1 MAGFQ
6 QAANALTGAYGAVA
20 GRVGIYNELVGKN
33 KELIE
38 ELGSKNEELEKK
50 NKELTKKNKELE
62 KKDKTIN
69 YQKESMA
76 VGDELLAHY
85 TKGSLNL
92 YMRNM
97 EHERARASRDLMMD
111 AVYGEKSTGD
121 PTRDLA
127 KEELKREREKLNGG
141 GK

>member
-6 QAANALTGAYGAVA
+6 QAANALTGAYGTVA
-20 GRVGIYNELVGKN
+20 GKVGIYNELVGKN
-33 KELIE
+33 KEQRDQLAKQNE
-38 ELGSKNEELEKK
+38 ELEKKNEELEKK
-50 NKELTKKNKELE
+50 NKELT

-76 VGDELLAHY
+76 VGDELLTHY
-85 TKGSLNL
+85 MKGALNL

-97 EHERARASRDLMMD
+97 EHERAQQSRRSMLDIL
-111 AVYGEKSTGD
+111 YPTEKTPFD
-121 PTRDLA
+121 K
-127 KEELKREREKLNGG
+127 KEDEG

>member
-6 QAANALTGAYGAVA
+6 QAANAIVGAPGQIMRAT
-20 GRVGIYNELVGKN
+20 GIYNELVGKN
-33 KELIE
+33 EELIKELS
-38 ELGSKNEELEKK
+38 GKNEELEKK
-50 NKELTKKNKELE
+50 NKALEKKNEELK

-76 VGDELLAHY
+76 VGDELITHY
-85 TKGSLNL
+85 MKGSLNL

-97 EHERARASRDLMMD
+97 EHERAQESKRFMLDLL
-111 AVYGEKSTGD
+111 YQQ
-121 PTRDLA
+121 PTEETPFFK
-127 KEELKREREKLNGG
+127 KEDKG

>member
-6 QAANALTGAYGAVA
+6 QAANAIVGAPGQIMRAT
-20 GRVGIYNELVGKN
+20 GIYNELVGKN
-33 KELIE
+33 EELIN
-38 ELGSKNEELEKK
+38 ELDSKNQELEKKNEELEKK
-50 NKELTKKNKELE
+50 NEELE

-76 VGDELLAHY
+76 VGDELLSHY
-85 TKGSLNL
+85 MKGSMNL

-97 EHERARASRDLMMD
+97 EHERARASRDKMLD
-111 AVYGEKSTGD
+111 ILYGDKPETTAVPNVKANE
-121 PTRDLA
+121 
-127 KEELKREREKLNGG
+127 G

>member
-6 QAANALTGAYGAVA
+6 QAANAIVGAPGQIMRAT
-20 GRVGIYNELVGKN
+20 GIYNELVGKN
-33 KELIE
+33 QELIN
-38 ELGSKNEELEKK
+38 ELDRKNQELEKK
-50 NKELTKKNKELE
+50 NKALEKKNKELE

-121 PTRDLA
+121 PIRDRA

>member
-6 QAANALTGAYGAVA
+6 QAANAIVVA
-20 GRVGIYNELVGKN
+20 PCQIMIATGIYNELVSKN
-33 KELIE
+33 EELIK

-50 NKELTKKNKELE
+50 NEELGKKNKELK

-69 YQKESMA
+69 YQKDSMA
-76 VGDELLAHY
+76 VGDELLTHY
-85 TKGSLNL
+85 MKGSLNL

>member
-6 QAANALTGAYGAVA
+6 QAANAIVGAPGQIMRAT
-20 GRVGIYNELVGKN
+20 GIYNELVGKN
-33 KELIE
+33 EELIK
-38 ELGSKNEELEKK
+38 ELGSKNEELENK
-50 NKELTKKNKELE
+50 NKELEKKNKKLE

-76 VGDELLAHY
+76 VGDELLTHY
-85 TKGSLNL
+85 VKGSLNL

-111 AVYGEKSTGD
+111 AIYGEKSTGD

-127 KEELKREREKLNGG
+127 KEELKREREKLNVG

>member
-6 QAANALTGAYGAVA
+6 QAANAIVGAPGQVMRAT
-20 GRVGIYNELVGKN
+20 GIYNELVGKN
-33 KELIE
+33 QELIE

-50 NKELTKKNKELE
+50 NKALEKKNKELE

-76 VGDELLAHY
+76 VGDELLTHY
-85 TKGSLNL
+85 MKGSLNL

-97 EHERARASRDLMMD
+97 EHKSAQESKKDMLKKL
-111 AVYGEKSTGD
+111 YGK
-121 PTRDLA
+121 PTEEES
-127 KEELKREREKLNGG
+127 KEFPEIPFFKKEDKG